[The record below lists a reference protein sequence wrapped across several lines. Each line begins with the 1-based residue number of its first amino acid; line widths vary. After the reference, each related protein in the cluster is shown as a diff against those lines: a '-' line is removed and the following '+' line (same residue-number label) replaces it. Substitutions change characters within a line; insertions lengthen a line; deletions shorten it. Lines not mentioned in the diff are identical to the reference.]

1 MSHQERIN
9 AKFDEDFGARY
20 DYKVRATVPGYDFLH
35 DMAAALIAGH
45 VPEDAHVLVAGPGI
59 GKELVTLGNRFEHWT
74 FTAFDPSP
82 DMLALTR
89 KAVAEAGLQE
99 RVRLIQGTVE
109 NVSADLRCDAAV
121 SVLVMHFL
129 PDGGPK
135 ANFLNGLAARLAPG
149 APLILADMHGQRG
162 ETGVEGLY
170 ACWKTY
176 LRQIDYDADTVD
188 KELEMLHFIPETRI
202 CELLAGAGFDAIAR
216 FYQAFLFGG
225 WFARK
230 PATR

>member
-1 MSHQERIN
+1 MSHQEKIN
-9 AKFDEDFGARY
+9 AKFDENFGARY
-20 DYKVRATVPGYDFLH
+20 NHKVRATVPGYDFLH
-35 DMAAALIAGH
+35 DMAAALIAHH

-59 GKELVTLGNRFEHWT
+59 GKELVTLGNAFGRWT

-89 KAVAEAGLQE
+89 KAVVEAGLQE
-99 RVRLIQGTVE
+99 RVRLIQGTVAS
-109 NVSADLRCDAAV
+109 VPADLRCDAAV

-129 PDGGPK
+129 PDGDPK
-135 ANFLNGLAARLAPG
+135 AGFLDGLAARLAPG

-162 ETGVEGLY
+162 AADIEGLY

-176 LRQIDYDADTVD
+176 LRRIDYDADTVD

-202 CELLAGAGFDAIAR
+202 CELLAGAGFDAVTR

-230 PATR
+230 HAAR